1 MKRYIVISIFILI
14 HIGCNKK
21 NTETDNFF
29 EEKLIVDE
37 NKGEI
42 RGEIIGCGYNQK
54 VSKSNIFI
62 SKPGNRELSQ
72 ISSILKFSGL
82 SSNFQVYAANI
93 DNAIAT
99 IINNKRYILYDPKLL
114 DYTDYMSGDYW
125 ASMSILAH
133 EIGHHLAGHTISMK
147 GSDPKDELEAD
158 KFSGFVLY
166 KLGAT
171 LEQSIK
177 AMNILGSDKA
187 SLTHPSKEKRIRAI
201 TRGWEEANATR
212 YQGAIPPPPKD
223 VNEYYIYTVSDLI
236 RSEYREDPSAEF
248 WYGEYRFLYGVIT
261 DVSKDLSTVNVRIVK
276 SSEKFSKE
284 FRNIKNE
291 DWEINLDQTS
301 WGDNTM
307 SHAASMQL
315 KSFLVPGRRIK
326 FSMVEAYPGAG
337 TISNGVWY
345 FTYLEEFRQADF

>member
-1 MKRYIVISIFILI
+1 M
-14 HIGCNKK
+14 
-21 NTETDNFF
+21 
-29 EEKLIVDE
+29 
-37 NKGEI
+37 
-42 RGEIIGCGYNQK
+42 
-54 VSKSNIFI
+54 
-62 SKPGNRELSQ
+62 
-72 ISSILKFSGL
+72 
-82 SSNFQVYAANI
+82 
-93 DNAIAT
+93 
-99 IINNKRYILYDPKLL
+99 
-114 DYTDYMSGDYW
+114 
-125 ASMSILAH
+125 
-133 EIGHHLAGHTISMK
+133 
-147 GSDPKDELEAD
+147 
-158 KFSGFVLY
+158 Y

-315 KSFLVPGRRIK
+315 KYFLVPGRRIK